1 MFSRTVITEA
11 AGKVVAVGG
20 PLVRAE
26 EDEMVGAPRTHGEIN
41 TDLILVEE
49 FGGKS

>member
-1 MFSRTVITEA
+1 MRMRQ
-11 AGKVVAVGG
+11 AVGTRIAHVE
-20 PLVRAE
+20 L
-26 EDEMVGAPRTHGEIN
+26 N